1 MELEFDQI
9 VLDEYRT
16 LSKGNSG
23 FMKILLEKVR
33 RQLEEYEPLI
43 IADIEERRLQDLR
56 EHTHYIKPMMVSLNL
71 VNLLDILETIKSNFQ
86 NEQFDEKQI
95 NQQIDYIHKAI
106 LDIRKQVQAELD
118 IL

>member
-1 MELEFDQI
+1 MELDYDTI

-43 IADIEERRLQDLR
+43 IADIEERRLRDLR
-56 EHTHYIKPMMVSLNL
+56 EHTHYVKPMMVSLNL
-71 VNLLDILETIKSNFQ
+71 IHLLDLFETVKANFE

-95 NQQIDYIHKAI
+95 NQQIDYIRKDIAN
-106 LDIRKQVQAELD
+106 IRKQVQTELD
-118 IL
+118 TL